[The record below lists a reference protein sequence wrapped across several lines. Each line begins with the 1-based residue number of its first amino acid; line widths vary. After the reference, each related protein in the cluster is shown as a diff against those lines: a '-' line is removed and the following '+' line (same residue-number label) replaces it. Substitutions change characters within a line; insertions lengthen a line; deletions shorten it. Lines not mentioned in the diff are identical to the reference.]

1 MSRTKNSRDLRKSP
15 HVVGAVHSPGALQ
28 AALKIQ
34 PGEVDFLEIRVD
46 NFATAPAPLLAALP
60 KLQVPLLVT
69 VRHPAEGGANALGFP
84 QRRELFARFLPHAA
98 LIDIEL
104 RSFEKLAET
113 IAAARRAKVK
123 VIASVHHFHS
133 MPSTAK
139 LEQSIRRAHAAGADI
154 CKLAALAETPAA
166 LANLL
171 GIFAKKHALPLSVM
185 GMGRFGKISRL
196 LLAQAGS
203 VLNYGYLDRP
213 NASGQWEARLLKSR
227 LAELIEI

>member
-1 MSRTKNSRDLRKSP
+1 MA
-15 HVVGAVHSPGALQ
+15 HVVAAVHSPGALR
-28 AALKIQ
+28 AALKIR

-46 NFATAPAPLLAALP
+46 NFAVDPAALLP
-60 KLQVPLLVT
+60 ELPRLRVPLIVT
-69 VRHPAEGGANALGFP
+69 VRHPAEGGAHNLGFS

-98 LIDIEL
+98 LVDVEL
-104 RSFEKLAET
+104 RSFEKLSDT
-113 IAAARRAKVK
+113 ISAARRAGVK

-133 MPSTAK
+133 MPPVAK
-139 LEQSIRRAHAAGADI
+139 LQRAIRQAHAAGADV
-154 CKLAALAETPAA
+154 CKLAALADSPAA
-166 LANLL
+166 LAQLL
-171 GIFAKKHALPLSVM
+171 GVFGKKSPLPLSVM

-227 LAELIEI
+227 LAELTEA